1 MGQRG
6 VLSEISAYLCC
17 EGQVG
22 SGGKI
27 VRAWNEEDLGFSALV
42 TDWP

>member
-6 VLSEISAYLCC
+6 KLSEIAAYLCC
-17 EGQVG
+17 EGQVS

-27 VRAWNEEDLGFSALV
+27 VRAWHEQDLDFSALV
-42 TDWP
+42 SD